1 MLPKYCLIEQ
11 DGEPAALSA
20 VSGQILFH
28 SFIAKFYT
36 ALWKAEDVE
45 GVASQQ
51 LSAVL
56 L

>member
-1 MLPKYCLIEQ
+1 MPGLVQVKQ